1 MAIGAIMA
9 PGTEGLQSGDHPLA
23 HRPLSHIRVLDFG
36 QYLAGPL
43 VGMILADMGAEVI
56 RIDPPTGPAYKSPA
70 MDMLSRGKSS
80 IVLDLKTKEGRGT
93 AIQLARRADVAI
105 ENFRPGVMER
115 LGLGATVLGNVNEQ
129 LVYLALP
136 GFASTDPE
144 IAELPAWEA
153 VIAAYTGQFTD
164 MGLNRRLMGI
174 NPSFTPLN
182 LASAYGAAFGAM
194 AVLFALQARE
204 RNGGDHIEV
213 PLASA
218 LLEGL
223 VYNCERIENYPERYK
238 SPREVELD
246 RRLANGLPMQ
256 LDFAELSELLD
267 PFYRTYACADG
278 RGFYVVSGSVAN
290 HPRRVLETLGLR
302 ELLNELPDFDAYLD
316 TADWPAEWTLRN
328 YPVGAGDRA
337 RIAHAMKEAFLTKPA
352 HEWEALFGAAKAPAT
367 AQRSTQEWLA
377 DSHALASGLVLKV
390 DDPRHGVMRQM
401 GNVAWLSSDAEA
413 ANKIAGPKTGNA
425 RDDLERLLAET
436 PRTGNARR
444 EGAGWLEG
452 LRVLD
457 LTNVIAGPTVGSTLV
472 RFGAQV
478 TLVQPVE
485 PSVDPWNT
493 VVFGLHAQR
502 GKESVLLN
510 LSSTEGH
517 AALKRLCAEVDVITF
532 NGTDAQRDKL
542 GLSLDRLHA
551 INPRLILVQLD
562 AFGGPMR
569 GSKSDHLGYDD
580 LAQAATG
587 VMVRFGGG
595 METPEEHA
603 HFGTIDVL
611 AGFCACVALGAALL
625 NLKRTGVGTIARAS
639 LASAGNLIQAQFMYD
654 CDGRA
659 AFDEPAG
666 REVRGWGPFYH
677 CYEAADGWFFFAA
690 PKAQREAILSV
701 AELADLADMSGDDLR
716 DALSARFKTRTLEHW
731 KAALQRGSST
741 LVPLRS
747 LMETRDRCLQRESEG
762 DIDISRQTFRVIR
775 HDCHPMGRWVDLV
788 APNAVRTRSSRI
800 TIPGPMPKYGRHTR
814 SVLMKLGYEERTI
827 DAMIENGSAG
837 LGWSDSYLPE

>member
-1 MAIGAIMA
+1 M
-9 PGTEGLQSGDHPLA
+9 TQ
-23 HRPLSHIRVLDFG
+23 RPLSHIRVLDFG

-43 VGMILADMGAEVI
+43 VGMMLVDMGAEVI
-56 RIDPPTGPAYKSPA
+56 RIDPPAGPAYKTPA

-80 IVLDLKTKEGRGT
+80 IVLDLKTDEGRST
-93 AIQLARRADVAI
+93 AIQLAKRADAVI
-105 ENFRPGVMER
+105 ENFRPGVMDQ
-115 LGLGATVLGNVNEQ
+115 LGLGAAVLRDVNEQ
-129 LVYLALP
+129 LIYLSLP

-144 IAELPAWEA
+144 LAELPAWEA

-174 NPSFTPLN
+174 NPSFTPLA

-194 AVLFALQARE
+194 AVLFALLARE

-223 VYNCERIENYPERYK
+223 VYNCERIENYPQRYK

-246 RRLANGLPMQ
+246 QRLAKGLPMN
-256 LDFAELSELLD
+256 LDFAELSDLLD
-267 PFYRTYACADG
+267 PFYRTYTCADG

-302 ELLNELPDFDAYLD
+302 DLLDELPDFDAYLD
-316 TADWPAEWTLRN
+316 TAEWPAEWTLRN
-328 YPVGAGDRA
+328 YPVGARDRA
-337 RIAHAMKEAFLTKPA
+337 RIASAMKEAFLTKPA
-352 HEWEALFGAAKAPAT
+352 HEWEELFGAAKAPAT

-377 DSHALASGLVLKV
+377 DPHALSSGLVLEV
-390 DDPRHGVMRQM
+390 NDPRYGVMRQM

-413 ANKIAGPKTGNA
+413 AKKVAGPSADNA
-425 RDDLERLLAET
+425 RGDLERLLAET
-436 PRTGNARR
+436 PRANSGRS
-444 EGAGWLEG
+444 EGSGWLEG

-457 LTNVIAGPTVGSTLV
+457 LTNVIAGPTIGSTLA
-472 RFGAQV
+472 RFGAHV

-510 LSSTEGH
+510 LSCREGR
-517 AALKRLCAEVDVITF
+517 AVLKRLCADVDVITF
-532 NGTDAQRDKL
+532 NGTDTQRDKL
-542 GLSLDRLHA
+542 CLSLDQLHA

-569 GSKSDHLGYDD
+569 GPKSDHLGYDD

-587 VMVRFGGG
+587 VMIRFGGG
-595 METPEEHA
+595 MKTPEEHA

-611 AGFCACVALGAALL
+611 TGFCACVALGAALL
-625 NLKRTGVGTIARAS
+625 HLKRTGAGTIARAS
-639 LASAGNLIQAQFMYD
+639 LAGAGNLIQAQFMYD
-654 CDGRA
+654 YEGRA
-659 AFDEPAG
+659 PFDEPAG
-666 REVRGWGPFYH
+666 RDVRGWGPFYH

-690 PKAQREAILSV
+690 PNAQREAIASV
-701 AELADLADMSGDDLR
+701 AELTDLADLSGDVLR
-716 DALSARFKTRTLEHW
+716 DALSARFKTRTFDEW
-731 KAALQRGSST
+731 KKALRDGSST
-741 LVPLRS
+741 VVPLRS
-747 LMETRDRCLQRESEG
+747 LMETRDASLQRESEG
-762 DIDISRQTFRVIR
+762 DIDISRQTFRAIR

-800 TIPGPMPKYGRHTR
+800 TIPGPMPKYGQHTR
-814 SVLMKLGYEERTI
+814 SVLTRLGFDKSAI
-827 DAMIENGSAG
+827 DAMIESGVAG
-837 LGWSDSYLPE
+837 LGWSDKYLPE